1 MTMNVGKIISGSQ
14 LVQRIVQND
23 FPTAAR
29 DRSVDTEV
37 QIQGV
42 SDQTIQQQNN
52 SSKEEE
58 AKVDKKQVKDVV
70 DSMNKFLEPAHT
82 ALKFEF
88 HEKLDEYYVTII
100 NPDTKEVVKEIPPK
114 KLLDAYASMA
124 ELMGFLV
131 DETA

>member
-14 LVQRIVQND
+14 LVQRFVQND
-23 FPTAAR
+23 FPSAAR

-37 QIQGV
+37 QIQVV
-42 SDQTIQQQNN
+42 SDQSIQQSMNN
-52 SSKEEE
+52 SKEQET
-58 AKVDKKQVKDVV
+58 KVDKNQVKEVV

-88 HEKLDEYYVTII
+88 HEKLNEYYVTII
-100 NPDTKEVVKEIPPK
+100 NPDTNEVVKEIPPK

-124 ELMGFLV
+124 ELMGFIV